1 MNINSTLS
9 KIGKNAREASDVL
22 SNCSDDLKND
32 VLIETANKI
41 EKSKGSILAANLSD
55 VSNAKNKNLSVAMID
70 RLSLDEERLS
80 SIIDSLQIISS
91 LPDPVGTILNT
102 YSRPNGLD
110 IKKITTPIGVIGV
123 IFESRPNVLID
134 AGALCLK
141 AGNASI
147 LRGGTESVQT
157 ARSLYNCFKQ
167 ALSYV
172 GLPKNSIQLIPTQD
186 RLAVRKLLSSSQ
198 FIDVLVP
205 S

>member
-80 SIIDSLQIISS
+80 SIIDSLQII
-91 LPDPVGTILNT
+91 
-102 YSRPNGLD
+102 
-110 IKKITTPIGVIGV
+110 KK
-123 IFESRPNVLID
+123 
-134 AGALCLK
+134 
-141 AGNASI
+141 
-147 LRGGTESVQT
+147 
-157 ARSLYNCFKQ
+157 
-167 ALSYV
+167 
-172 GLPKNSIQLIPTQD
+172 
-186 RLAVRKLLSSSQ
+186 
-198 FIDVLVP
+198 
-205 S
+205 